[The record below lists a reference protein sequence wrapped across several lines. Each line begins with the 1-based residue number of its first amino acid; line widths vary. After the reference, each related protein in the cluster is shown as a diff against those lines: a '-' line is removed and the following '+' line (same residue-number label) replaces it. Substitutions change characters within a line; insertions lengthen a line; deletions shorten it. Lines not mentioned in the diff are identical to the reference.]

1 MRRDRPRG
9 LLIVLVALLLT
20 GCVPQSP
27 DQDTFRDRSELAIEQ
42 TVSAVESTRLVLRL
56 LMRDDMLT
64 NYAEIAVHDT
74 QDSLSAASGG
84 YDALNP
90 PRELDQ
96 LYSSTSTL
104 MSDASSAVTDTRIAV
119 ARGDTGDFAKLE
131 KQLTKLATDLHRKLE
146 EVRAR

>member
-1 MRRDRPRG
+1 MRRDLTRSP
-9 LLIVLVALLLT
+9 LIVVAALLLA

-42 TVSAVESTRLVLRL
+42 TVSAVESTLLVLRL
-56 LMRDDMLT
+56 LMREDMLT
-64 NYAEIAVHDT
+64 NYAEIAVHDA

-90 PRELDQ
+90 PRQLDQ

-119 ARGDTGDFAKLE
+119 SRDDAGDFAKLE
-131 KQLTKLATDLHRKLE
+131 KQLSKLAKDLHRKLE